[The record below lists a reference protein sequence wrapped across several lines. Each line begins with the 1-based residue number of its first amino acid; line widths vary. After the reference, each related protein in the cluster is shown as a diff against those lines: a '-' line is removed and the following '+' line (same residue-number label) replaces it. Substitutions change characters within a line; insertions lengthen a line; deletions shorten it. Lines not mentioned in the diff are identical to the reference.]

1 MPGITVG
8 ILQAEFS
15 KSPLENAE
23 KAIKIISSNYREA
36 DLIVLPEY
44 SMLNPLVVGDP
55 QRVYD
60 AAETIITSRYLS
72 SFAKVASEL
81 GAQILVHLIERTE
94 QRPYS
99 LSTSVF
105 ITSKGEAIPVYSKMH
120 LFDAYGFRESD
131 FFVPGRKLGKIL
143 SIGDV
148 KLAVAICFDLRF
160 PELFRTYA
168 LMGAEV
174 LIVQAGWV
182 RGPYKEEI
190 LDKLASVRA
199 HENTAYLVLADQT
212 GEMFAGRSGVFNP
225 YGFRELDLGALE
237 AYREYA
243 IDTSI
248 VDEVRRK
255 IPALLYSRSKWSINL
270 LTT

>member
-1 MPGITVG
+1 MASITVG
-8 ILQAEFS
+8 ILQAEFAR
-15 KSPLENAE
+15 SPLENAE
-23 KAIKIISSNYREA
+23 KAIKIISNGYREA

-44 SMLNPLVVGDP
+44 SMLNPLAAGDP
-55 QRVYD
+55 HRVYD
-60 AAETIITSRYLS
+60 AAETIIASKYLS
-72 SFAKVASEL
+72 GFVKVASEL
-81 GAQILVHLIERTE
+81 GAQILVHFIERTE

-99 LSTSVF
+99 LSTSVL
-105 ITSKGEAIPVYSKMH
+105 ITSEGEAIPVYSKMH

-143 SIGDV
+143 SIGNV

-160 PELFRTYA
+160 PELFRSYA

-174 LIVQAGWV
+174 LVVQAGWV

-212 GEMFAGRSGVFNP
+212 GEMFVGRSGVFNP
-225 YGFRELDLGALE
+225 FGYRELDLGVME
-237 AYREYA
+237 TYREYA
-243 IDTSI
+243 IDTSL
-248 VDEVRRK
+248 VNEARRK
-255 IPALLYSRSKWSINL
+255 IPTLSYSKSRWSISL